1 MYNLLSERIKMNIKW
16 THRRYGKDYTVATLS
31 KLYLTVTGIII
42 QSLKLLDISKMSKLR
57 KRADHYGRTG
67 RP

>member
-1 MYNLLSERIKMNIKW
+1 MNIKW

-42 QSLKLLDISKMSKLR
+42 QSLKFFSYRKALPLNRKMERLDRYRYKSVILF
-57 KRADHYGRTG
+57 YNL
-67 RP
+67 